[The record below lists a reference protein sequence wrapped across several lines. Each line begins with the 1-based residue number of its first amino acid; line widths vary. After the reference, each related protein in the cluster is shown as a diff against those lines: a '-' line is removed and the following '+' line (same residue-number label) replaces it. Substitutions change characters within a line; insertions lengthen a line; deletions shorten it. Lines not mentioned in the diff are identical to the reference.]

1 MAWGEKDGWLPVVRS
16 GFQSVGKTQPGRPAI
31 QLDVKRILN
40 RIQRFAG
47 FVYRDIRFA
56 DDRPDAPIE
65 VRIEPHASIPARCSS
80 CRKPCAGYDRL
91 PQRRWR
97 FVPFWG
103 IAVFFLYAARR
114 VACPEHGVVVE
125 HLPWS
130 DGKSPVSIPMMRFL
144 STWAKRLSWRETA
157 RIFRTSWETVYRSV
171 EWAVEW
177 GLAHRSLSGVRSIG
191 IDEIHWGKGK
201 RAANFLTVIY
211 QIDAGSRRLLWVGA
225 KRTKA
230 TLRQGLD
237 VLGSEVVAG
246 LRFVCSDMWKPYLSV
261 IAERASKALHVI
273 DRFHISLHLNKA
285 LDQVR
290 RAESSRLRGRPA
302 AQKLKKMR
310 WKLLRRGSRV
320 RGKAREK
327 LESLLASKMATGRA
341 WNLKEAFREFWR
353 YRSVWYAGA
362 FLDYW
367 CSRVMRSRIEPMKKV
382 ARMLRAHEEPILNWF
397 RAKGEISN
405 GAVEGLNNKIRVVTR
420 RAYGYRTFRGMELAL
435 YHNLGRLPDPP
446 TTHEFC

>member
-1 MAWGEKDGWLPVVRS
+1 
-16 GFQSVGKTQPGRPAI
+16 
-31 QLDVKRILN
+31 
-40 RIQRFAG
+40 
-47 FVYRDIRFA
+47 
-56 DDRPDAPIE
+56 
-65 VRIEPHASIPARCSS
+65 
-80 CRKPCAGYDRL
+80 
-91 PQRRWR
+91 
-97 FVPFWG
+97 
-103 IAVFFLYAARR
+103 
-114 VACPEHGVVVE
+114 
-125 HLPWS
+125 
-130 DGKSPVSIPMMRFL
+130 
-144 STWAKRLSWRETA
+144 
-157 RIFRTSWETVYRSV
+157 
-171 EWAVEW
+171 
-177 GLAHRSLSGVRSIG
+177 
-191 IDEIHWGKGK
+191 
-201 RAANFLTVIY
+201 
-211 QIDAGSRRLLWVGA
+211 
-225 KRTKA
+225 
-230 TLRQGLD
+230 
-237 VLGSEVVAG
+237 
-246 LRFVCSDMWKPYLSV
+246 MWKPYLSV

-290 RAESSRLRGRPA
+290 RAESSRLRGRPG

-353 YRSVWYAGA
+353 YRSAWYAGA